1 MFTSLR
7 ARLWLSYA
15 LLITI
20 ALTIVAVVLLIFLI
34 RNPLLTRQTQ
44 QQLKSVQSLITA
56 SPKKFFEDPAALET
70 LARENNVRL
79 LVFNSSRKV
88 VFDSK
93 GSNTQLPF
101 PRKNILGRNTQTA
114 VDANGTVWLYT
125 TTRITD
131 NRILVVAAPRPRV
144 PVLSVFADE
153 FLTPILQGG
162 AIALILSLVLAYI
175 LSRWVADPLQKVV
188 VAARKYPSETMKP
201 VEPRGP
207 QEVQDLTRAFNS
219 MVARVDNA
227 QKSQRD
233 FVANVSH
240 ELKTPLTSIQGFA
253 QAILDDTADTPEARK
268 QAAQI
273 IYNESTRMHR
283 MALDLLDLA
292 RLEAGTADLKMSTV
306 DVGAL
311 LRGIVEKFTPQ
322 AQKAGVRLQVDVPG
336 NLPLLTGDGDRL
348 AQVFT
353 NLVDNALKFTP
364 ANGQVTLSAKIVEAG
379 MDLSIT
385 DTGSGVPEDALPRLF
400 DRFYQADA
408 SRAGGDGHGAGLGLA
423 IVKEIV
429 EAHGGKIGVRSQVGH
444 GTTFVIHLPLSP
456 GSQGSQN
463 SQAATTV
470 VRKRK

>member
-144 PVLSVFADE
+144 LVLSVFADE

-444 GTTFVIHLPLSP
+444 GTMFVIHLPLSP
-456 GSQGSQN
+456 GSQGSQS